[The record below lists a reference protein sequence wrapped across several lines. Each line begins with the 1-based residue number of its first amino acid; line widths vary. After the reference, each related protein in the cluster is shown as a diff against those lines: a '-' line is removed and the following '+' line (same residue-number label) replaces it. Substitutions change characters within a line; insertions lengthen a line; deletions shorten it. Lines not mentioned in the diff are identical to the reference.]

1 MVRRRIVGQRQGGF
15 TYLAVILMVAM
26 IGAGLGATG
35 QVWRTV
41 VQREKEKELLFIG
54 RQFQQAIRS
63 YVEGSPGGSRR
74 FPRSLEELVSD
85 SRFPGARR
93 YLRRI
98 YRDPMT
104 QSFDWGLV
112 RAPDG
117 GIAGVYTRSEAR
129 PLKIAGFA
137 ARDARL
143 EKANSYSEWLFTY
156 EARTAVAAP
165 PPRGVPPG
173 GPGGEPAT
181 LFPME

>member
-1 MVRRRIVGQRQGGF
+1 MVKGKGQGGF

-26 IGAGLGATG
+26 IGAGLGAIG

-54 RQFQQAIRS
+54 RQFQQAIRR
-63 YVEGSPGGSRR
+63 YVEGAPGGIRR

-104 QSFDWGLV
+104 QSFDWGVV

-117 GIAGVYTRSEAR
+117 GIAGIYTKSEAR

-156 EARTAVAAP
+156 EARTAVPTPA
-165 PPRGVPPG
+165 PRGTPSG
-173 GPGGEPAT
+173 APGGEPAT
-181 LFPME
+181 MFPVE